1 MKPEGLA
8 GALES
13 LLHGRVVLMGVG
25 SEWRGDDQAGSI
37 LARGLVRSGRFC
49 PIDCGDVPEAYT
61 GPVKD
66 FQPDTILI
74 ADALDLGEEP
84 GAIAIL
90 DADGLTEK
98 RFDTHHASL
107 RTVIDYLRA
116 ETGAEVVL
124 IGIQPAELGLGAG
137 LSPAVRE
144 SVELLRALIN
154 ELLGMT
160 SDEGA
165 TT

>member
-1 MKPEGLA
+1 MRPEGLA
-8 GALES
+8 AALES
-13 LLHGRVVLMGVG
+13 LLKGRVVLLGVG

-37 LARGLVRSGRFC
+37 LARGLVRSARFC

-61 GPVKD
+61 GPVKE
-66 FQPDTILI
+66 FKPDRILI
-74 ADALDLGEEP
+74 ADAVDLGQEP
-84 GAIAIL
+84 GTIAIL
-90 DADGLTEK
+90 SADGLAQK

-107 RTVIDYLRA
+107 RTLIDYLRA

-124 IGIQPAELGLGAG
+124 IGIQPAGLGRGSG
-137 LSPAVRE
+137 LAPAVQE
-144 SVELLRALIN
+144 SVELLRALVN